1 MKGTLGIVL
10 MVISPFLMGGLVL
23 IVLKLQEMR
32 AHWKYQNAV
41 DVRNA
46 KIERL
51 GLKPFKGTKQYI
63 SEDVDYSAERDW
75 FRDKKGVHR

>member
-10 MVISPFLMGGLVL
+10 MICSPFLVGGLILLVL
-23 IVLKLQEMR
+23 RLQEMH
-32 AHWKYQNAV
+32 AHWKYENAV
-41 DVRNA
+41 AERNA

-63 SEDVDYSAERDW
+63 HDDADYSSQRDW
-75 FRDKKGVHR
+75 FTDKKGVWK